1 MLPGGG
7 FSKELKLA
15 KANRYNR
22 ERRGTIM
29 RFAALGDRK
38 NPAVLF
44 FHAMGVTGESSELA
58 AKYLQERY
66 FCILQTQANAYQS
79 RHVPYSGRKQGRD
92 RLRAGYVR
100 DDL

>member
-1 MLPGGG
+1 MLPEGG

-15 KANRYNR
+15 KANHHNR
-22 ERRGTIM
+22 GRRGMIM
-29 RFAALGDRK
+29 GFAALGERK

-44 FHAMGVTGESSELA
+44 FHAMGVTGESSELV

-79 RHVPYSGRKQGRD
+79 RHVPYSRQKQGRD